1 MISIYKV
8 LTYILFPFLILYTF
22 FRKVKKKEDA
32 LRYKEKIFPGSF
44 NIIKKKNSKLI
55 WFHAASVGELNSI
68 LPIINE
74 LNLKKNNIEFLITTV
89 TLSSG
94 NLIKDKLSNF
104 KNVHHRYFPIDVDFL
119 MRRFVRMWQP
129 DVVFFVDSEIWPNL
143 ILVLY
148 ENKTPFS
155 IINARITEKT
165 YRRWLIFKNT
175 AKKIFGKFNLFLAS
189 NKETVNYLKELGA
202 NNIIFN
208 GNIKLL
214 SEVNVN
220 NINNVNENILKK
232 VKFWLSASTHNGE
245 EEFCL
250 KTHIFLK
257 KRFKKIIT
265 LIAPRHINR
274 VEQINK
280 LCKNFDLNPQI
291 LNKNEKINDNSDVI
305 IINSFG
311 VLNEFYKYAVS
322 VFIGKS
328 TLETLKKVGGQN
340 PIDAAKLGCKIY
352 HGPYIYNFKEI
363 YEILSKYKI
372 SKEINSPEE
381 LSNYLEKDL
390 IYQKSKLSDLKSPID
405 DLSKE
410 TLKITMNNINKFLF
424 NEAI

>member
-1 MISIYKV
+1 
-8 LTYILFPFLILYTF
+8 
-22 FRKVKKKEDA
+22 
-32 LRYKEKIFPGSF
+32 
-44 NIIKKKNSKLI
+44 
-55 WFHAASVGELNSI
+55 
-68 LPIINE
+68 
-74 LNLKKNNIEFLITTV
+74 
-89 TLSSG
+89 
-94 NLIKDKLSNF
+94 
-104 KNVHHRYFPIDVDFL
+104 

-390 IYQKSKLSDLKSPID
+390 GMR
-405 DLSKE
+405 
-410 TLKITMNNINKFLF
+410 TMQLMT
-424 NEAI
+424 

>member
-1 MISIYKV
+1 M
-8 LTYILFPFLILYTF
+8 
-22 FRKVKKKEDA
+22 
-32 LRYKEKIFPGSF
+32 
-44 NIIKKKNSKLI
+44 KLI

-220 NINNVNENILKK
+220 NINNLNENILKK

-274 VEQINK
+274 LNK
-280 LCKNFDLNPQI
+280 LI
-291 LNKNEKINDNSDVI
+291 
-305 IINSFG
+305 
-311 VLNEFYKYAVS
+311 
-322 VFIGKS
+322 
-328 TLETLKKVGGQN
+328 
-340 PIDAAKLGCKIY
+340 KL
-352 HGPYIYNFKEI
+352 
-363 YEILSKYKI
+363 
-372 SKEINSPEE
+372 
-381 LSNYLEKDL
+381 
-390 IYQKSKLSDLKSPID
+390 
-405 DLSKE
+405 
-410 TLKITMNNINKFLF
+410 
-424 NEAI
+424 

>member
-1 MISIYKV
+1 MISIYKFF
-8 LTYILFPFLILYTF
+8 TYILFPFLILYTF

-32 LRYKEKIFPGSF
+32 VRYKEKIFSSSF

-94 NLIKDKLSNF
+94 NLIKDKLASL

-119 MRRFVRMWQP
+119 MRKFVRMWQP
-129 DVVFFVDSEIWPNL
+129 DAVFFVDSEIWPNL
-143 ILVLY
+143 VLVLH

-155 IINARITEKT
+155 IINARITQKT
-165 YRRWLIFKNT
+165 YRRWLIFRNT

-189 NKETVNYLKELGA
+189 NRETVNYLKELGA

-208 GNIKLL
+208 GNIKFL
-214 SEVNVN
+214 SEINAN
-220 NINNVNENILKK
+220 NINNTNENILRK
-232 VKFWLSASTHNGE
+232 VKFWLSASTHSGE

-274 VEQINK
+274 AKQINE
-280 LCKNFDLNPQI
+280 LCKNFNLKPQI

-363 YEILSKYKI
+363 YEILGKHKI

-390 IYQKSKLSDLKSPID
+390 MYQKSKLTDLKSPID

-410 TLKITMNNINKFLF
+410 TLKITMDNINKFLI